1 MTKENEIKEFIKELE
16 KLWLKYPNFKF
27 GQLLCNTIIF
37 DQTILFEYEDE
48 DILNQIKENNK

>member
-1 MTKENEIKEFIKELE
+1 MKREKEIKEFIEELE

-37 DQTILFEYEDE
+37 DQTILFEYNDE
-48 DILNQIKENNK
+48 EMLNKIKENNK